1 MRTAKQAAKH
11 CVQIYSAM
19 DMEKYLKEYAND
31 IIDMCASQAEYVMEP
46 DEDSEYRSV
55 EDGKGYSP
63 VLMRETILQIKK
75 SI

>member
-1 MRTAKQAAKH
+1 MRTVKQAAKH
-11 CVQIYSAM
+11 CVQINSTM

-46 DEDSEYRSV
+46 EEVSNTVIEA
-55 EDGKGYSP
+55 
-63 VLMRETILQIKK
+63 ILQIKK